1 LTLFQILGQKFVKFF
16 VGILVQKVTPK
27 GHFEIN
33 WPLGLSWN
41 KEMHLLKY
49 NFLSYQ
55 LDSYPDSPFYLP
67 LHKGNWVLLNCKT
80 LLHEFLY
87 SSGGEQKVAFDI
99 PWNVGQPDGLDAQNC
114 IIFGYS
120 QDERWNDM
128 ECTDKFRYICEF

>member
-1 LTLFQILGQKFVKFF
+1 MLILYWAFGQNGLLIATLRYVVSCPTHTKIL
-16 VGILVQKVTPK
+16 
-27 GHFEIN
+27 E
-33 WPLGLSWN
+33 W
-41 KEMHLLKY
+41 
-49 NFLSYQ
+49 YQ
-55 LDSYPDSPFYLP
+55 
-67 LHKGNWVLLNCKT
+67 
-80 LLHEFLY
+80 

>member
-1 LTLFQILGQKFVKFF
+1 MKPLLEIIIFSLYPFVSCTKN
-16 VGILVQKVTPK
+16 L
-27 GHFEIN
+27 E
-33 WPLGLSWN
+33 W
-41 KEMHLLKY
+41 
-49 NFLSYQ
+49 YQ
-55 LDSYPDSPFYLP
+55 
-67 LHKGNWVLLNCKT
+67 
-80 LLHEFLY
+80 